1 MFDIG
6 RKIIV
11 DVYSNT
17 VHACGVHII
26 TVDHKVIEISVNNN
40 FSSFKFF
47 FLVRR
52 IMILFLQVIYSIILF
67 VSHYFCLCRRER
79 NFS

>member
-1 MFDIG
+1 MDL
-6 RKIIV
+6 
-11 DVYSNT
+11 YSNT

-26 TVDHKVIEISVNNN
+26 TVDYKVIGVSVN
-40 FSSFKFF
+40 KIF

-52 IMILFLQVIYSIILF
+52 IMILFLQVIYYIILF
-67 VSHYFCLCRRER
+67 VSHYFCPCRHER